1 MYDIQT
7 NSNLRNL
14 IADKRVVVIGPSPHL
29 KECGAGP
36 LFDEYDIVCRIND
49 VIPLYEL
56 RPDYGSRT
64 DILFHN
70 MSDQGMPGLR
80 EKIAYK
86 DARQYWENLKL
97 VMCPSIKSI
106 GSQSDYLQWPDNTVS
121 AVVKNFESVNESGI
135 PFYWLGVKDY
145 KKLWSAIGTE
155 PNCGMLAI
163 MILLSYPIK
172 ELLVTGFSFFAQ
184 GAGQYDVY
192 CEGHWPDAV
201 PKPAAFGGGHPQE
214 SQRRVFKDLC
224 VSTAQLK
231 VDSFLN
237 EVLAINHSNVLNLK

>member
-7 NSNLRNL
+7 NSDLRNL
-14 IADKRVVVIGPSPHL
+14 IANKRVAIIGPSPHL
-29 KECGAGP
+29 VECGAGS
-36 LFDEYDIVCRIND
+36 LFDEYDTVCRVND
-49 VIPLYEL
+49 VIPLHEL
-56 RPDYGSRT
+56 RQDYGSRT

-70 MSDQGMPGLR
+70 MSDHGMPGLR

-86 DARQYWENLKL
+86 DTRQYWENLKL
-97 VMCPSIKSI
+97 VMCPSIKSV
-106 GSQSDYLQWPDNTVS
+106 GSQSDYLQWPDDKVS
-121 AVVKNFESVNESGI
+121 DVVKNFESVNDSSI
-135 PFYWLGVKDY
+135 PFYWVGVKDY
-145 KKLWSAIGTE
+145 KTLWSAIGTE

-172 ELLVTGFSFFAQ
+172 ELLVTGFSFFTQ

-201 PKPAAFGGGHPQE
+201 PKPAAFGRGHPQE
-214 SQRRVFKDLC
+214 AQRRVFKDLC
-224 VSTAQLK
+224 VSTSNIT

-237 EVLAINHSNVLNLK
+237 TVLGINHSNVLNLK